1 MQLKIVLRLLVI
13 AACAVCVGCKTGDY
27 LKLPACDEVI
37 ALMPEREADLLT
49 NGRPKVISYFINAV
63 SLQQMIAN
71 EMDIDLLKR
80 QINKN
85 PEFDFLI
92 YVGGNSDDTKALE
105 DFVYNNKLNVLL
117 FLDTEENFK
126 RLNLMP
132 GITRIGIITD
142 PELRKYDIAVCG
154 TPLSP
159 FDQVISEVRKGW
171 GW

>member
-49 NGRPKVISYFINAV
+49 NGRPKVISYFNNVAF
-63 SLQQMIAN
+63 LQQMIAN
-71 EMDIDLLKR
+71 EMDIDLLKK
-80 QINKN
+80 QINEN
-85 PEFDFLI
+85 QEFDFLI
-92 YVGGNSDDTKALE
+92 YVGGSNDDKEVLE
-105 DFVYNNKLNVLL
+105 DFVYTNKLNVLL
-117 FLDTEENFK
+117 FIDQDDRFK
-126 RLNLMP
+126 QMNNMQEISLVSL
-132 GITRIGIITD
+132 ITD
-142 PELRKYDIAVCG
+142 PELRQCGAAVFG
-154 TPLSP
+154 TQISP